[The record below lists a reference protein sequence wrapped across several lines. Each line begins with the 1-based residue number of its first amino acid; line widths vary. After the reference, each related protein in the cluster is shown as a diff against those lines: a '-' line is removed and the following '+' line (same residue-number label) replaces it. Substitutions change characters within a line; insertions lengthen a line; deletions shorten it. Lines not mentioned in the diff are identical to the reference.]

1 MSLRINGDGQL
12 LHQQDIVTPASE
24 VDSRTIPAFQELLK
38 RPGSHELEIQ
48 ATSPWKPRSTEF
60 ESFFELSYL
69 VKLPPSHGQFTVSW
83 SDTGGIL
90 LPEGDFFPPASVQLQ
105 EMKKLQEEGVIS
117 YFEMSEQNLLL
128 YWEHFDDNQEVR
140 IPIGLVGLIPG
151 HFVAAS
157 SRVFEYYNPENEAWI
172 EGLKMDVIKGTS
184 SFFLRN
190 E

>member
-1 MSLRINGDGQL
+1 
-12 LHQQDIVTPASE
+12 
-24 VDSRTIPAFQELLK
+24 
-38 RPGSHELEIQ
+38 
-48 ATSPWKPRSTEF
+48 
-60 ESFFELSYL
+60 
-69 VKLPPSHGQFTVSW
+69 
-83 SDTGGIL
+83 
-90 LPEGDFFPPASVQLQ
+90 
-105 EMKKLQEEGVIS
+105 MKKLQEEGVIS

-151 HFVAAS
+151 HFVAVS